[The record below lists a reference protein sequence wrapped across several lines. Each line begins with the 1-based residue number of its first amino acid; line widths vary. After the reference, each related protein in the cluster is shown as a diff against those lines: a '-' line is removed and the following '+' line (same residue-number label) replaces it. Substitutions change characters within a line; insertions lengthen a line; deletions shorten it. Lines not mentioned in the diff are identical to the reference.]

1 MGLITNHNNIRGK
14 IKILLKKEGRRFFKN
29 NHFSKTDVL
38 AIVGI
43 WTYGEQPCHQRLRP
57 TGGSH

>member
-29 NHFSKTDVL
+29 NHFLKT
-38 AIVGI
+38 II
-43 WTYGEQPCHQRLRP
+43 F
-57 TGGSH
+57 